1 MSGLGM
7 KAPDLN
13 RALVLEGAVRVS
25 DGAGGYAESWA
36 ALGTLWAAVLPG
48 SGRDVPGEEVT
59 LASVPYRIV
68 VRGAPHGTV
77 SRPKPEQRFR
87 EGARLFTILAVTERD
102 PVGRYLTCFAREEVP
117 T

>member
-1 MSGLGM
+1 M

-25 DGAGGYAESWA
+25 DGAGGYSESWQ
-36 ALGTLWAAVLPG
+36 ALGTLWAAVTPG
-48 SGRDVPGEEVT
+48 SGRDVPGEELI

-68 VRGAPHGTV
+68 VRGAPYGSV

-87 EGARLFTILAVTERD
+87 EGARIFTILAVTERD
-102 PVGRYLTCFAREEVP
+102 PEGRHLTCFAREEVA